1 MNVLKKVN
9 FIVTALDLKSVFMTK
24 DNKVVWLT
32 RNKGGR
38 NGSNVICID
47 TGINNNVYLIY
58 IDPHCWPPEPTVQIV
73 SVQVYSV

>member
-32 RNKGGR
+32 L
-38 NGSNVICID
+38 VIKVEGMVQMSFVSILVLLD
-47 TGINNNVYLIY
+47 IY
-58 IDPHCWPPEPTVQIV
+58 
-73 SVQVYSV
+73 